1 MTLTGRNLSS
11 VDQQLLFF
19 FALLIIFIA
28 LLPFDCLLDLLAEVA
43 ISSISVKEL
52 KFYSKRII
60 LITEAGF

>member
-43 ISSISVKEL
+43 ISSE
-52 KFYSKRII
+52 RIEI
-60 LITEAGF
+60 L